1 LKEVKKK
8 MANEK
13 IVVILLLITIILS
26 VVSVVLTLGI
36 NLPQLN
42 LKSDKSVQG
51 ASTSQVGGLSLVV
64 DKPKSSTG

>member
-1 LKEVKKK
+1 MKGGKK

-36 NLPQLN
+36 NLPN
-42 LKSDKSVQG
+42 SLKSEKTVGVKSIPQNGNIALTVTQPNS
-51 ASTSQVGGLSLVV
+51 ASG
-64 DKPKSSTG
+64 